1 MKTARL
7 LLPAAKEQL
16 SSIDRLLEEAHK
28 TSEST
33 LGNKSAPLDE
43 AIYIILS
50 FQTDLPRVAAMW
62 SRLRAAYTDWD
73 ELERAPVRNV
83 AAVLRQGGLHNQKAR
98 VIKRLLSRIRHIT
111 GNLSL
116 DLLQSMSTDEAE
128 RFLTRLPGLAW
139 KGARCILLYSL
150 DRDVLPVDGNTFRIL
165 KRTGVIPSDA
175 LYRRKSL
182 HDALQLT
189 VQPARRR
196 SLHVN
201 LVVHGQ
207 RICLPRRPKCP
218 LCPLNQM
225 CPTGLASSKAGTSV
239 AARSRERKQLALQVT

>member
-1 MKTARL
+1 MKTAP
-7 LLPAAKEQL
+7 LLPAAKERL
-16 SSIDRLLEEAHK
+16 SSIDRLLEEVHK
-28 TSEST
+28 TSESS

-50 FQTDLPRVAAMW
+50 FQTDVPRAASIW
-62 SRLRAAYTDWD
+62 SRLHATYTSWD
-73 ELERAPVRNV
+73 ELERAPVRSV
-83 AAVLRQGGLHNQKAR
+83 TAVLRQGGLHHQKAR

-116 DLLQSMSTDEAE
+116 ELLQAMDTDEAE

-150 DRDVLPVDGNTFRIL
+150 NRDVLPVDGNTFRIL
-165 KRTGVIPSDA
+165 KRAGVIPRDA

-182 HDALQLT
+182 HDALQVA
-189 VQPARRR
+189 VQPHRRR

-201 LVVHGQ
+201 LVLHGQ
-207 RICLPRRPKCP
+207 RICLPRWPKCP
-218 LCPLNQM
+218 L
-225 CPTGLASSKAGTSV
+225 
-239 AARSRERKQLALQVT
+239 